1 MLNPNIND
9 LIAEEVQNE
18 DLVDLREDLVKL
30 VRDARTHIG
39 SHYDQWDA
47 SLEAYGAERKDDKDS
62 EKAARKKQPKP
73 LNIPLTK
80 AQVQTFVTFVILLY
94 TQNENPLSV
103 DPTGNE
109 DFKLRDIINK
119 LLGRECRN
127 NAIFNKWVQF
137 LLDVA
142 RFNLGVMKTTWRYE
156 TYKYQADVSVE
167 MMPQATETDMLT
179 LATTPSQKQEVVKYE
194 GNYVEN
200 ITPYNFFYDTN
211 MPITRWQEGVFAA
224 DETSYSIRQIK
235 GWEKQGMAFGTKFLN
250 KMEHDTLRTRGE
262 TRLPG
267 FGDDYKEKSK
277 NETDKNFNVVVT
289 TVYYRMMA
297 DDYNLGEDEQ
307 EELYEIKLANDDRII
322 SIEPFDSRHCMFP
335 YDIATMSPDHLSEI
349 SDSLA
354 KLIDPLQEVVTWL
367 FNSRIA
373 SVRTNLQGRVVVDGR
388 HIELEDLQT
397 GAPYIRAK
405 KSAPPIG
412 LDKFVHQL
420 RTVDTTMSHLSDAG
434 ETIKLI
440 NMVSGVNENAMGQV
454 ASGRRS
460 ATENRAANT
469 GASSRMKMEA
479 SCIWNQAMAP
489 QGKKMLLNL
498 RQEISLERFI
508 KILGESEEIVALYPQ
523 FKPENSYELIESEDF
538 FVEDST
544 TATEKG
550 YVAQSLQELVVAV
563 MSNPMVMQVIPLDL
577 KAMIEEIQSLRGVR
591 NLSRFFIQTPEQQM
605 ELQNGLNRIQPP
617 AAPELPAQA

>member
-1 MLNPNIND
+1 MLTPKIND
-9 LIAEEVQNE
+9 LLAEEVQND
-18 DLVDLREDLVKL
+18 DLTELRDDLVKL
-30 VRDARTHIG
+30 VRDARSHIG
-39 SHYDQWDA
+39 SHYEQWDQ
-47 SLEAYGAERKDDKDS
+47 SLEAYSAERKDDKDS

-94 TQNENPLSV
+94 TQNENPFSV

-109 DFKLRDIINK
+109 DYKLRDIINK

-156 TYKYQADVSVE
+156 TYKYEAEVPSE
-167 MMPQATETDMLT
+167 MMPMMGEADMLT
-179 LATTPSQKQEVVKYE
+179 MVTAPTTSNEVVKYE

-200 ITPYNFFYDTN
+200 ISPYNFFWDTN
-211 MPITRWQEGVFAA
+211 MPVTRWQEGVFAA

-235 GWEKQGMAFGTKFLN
+235 SWEKQGMAYGTKFLN

-267 FGDDYKEKSK
+267 FGEDSNEKK
-277 NETDKNFNVVVT
+277 RNETDKNFNVVVT
-289 TVYYRMMA
+289 TVYYKMMA

-322 SIEPFDSRHCMFP
+322 SMEKFDARHCMFP
-335 YDIATMSPDHLSEI
+335 YDIACLSPDHLSEL

-373 SVRTNLQGRVVVDGR
+373 SVRTNLQGRVVVDAR
-388 HIELEDLQT
+388 HVELEDLQT

-479 SCIWNQAMAP
+479 SCIWNQAMAS

-498 RQEISLERFI
+498 RQEISIECFQR
-508 KILGESEEIVALYPQ
+508 ILGLSEDIAALYPQ
-523 FKPENSYELIESEDF
+523 FKPDNSYELIESEDF

-563 MSNPMVMQVIPLDL
+563 MSNPMVMQVVPLDL
-577 KAMIEEIQSLRGVR
+577 KAIIEEIQSLRGVK
-591 NLSRFFIQTPEQQM
+591 NLSRFFIQTPEQQT

-617 AAPELPAQA
+617 TAPGLPAQA

>member
-1 MLNPNIND
+1 MLTPKIND
-9 LIAEEVQNE
+9 LLAEEVQND
-18 DLVDLREDLVKL
+18 DLTELRDDLVKL
-30 VRDARTHIG
+30 VRDARSHIG
-39 SHYDQWDA
+39 SHYEQWDQ
-47 SLEAYGAERKDDKDS
+47 SLEAYSAERKDDKDS

-94 TQNENPLSV
+94 TQNENPLSIH
-103 DPTGNE
+103 PTGNE
-109 DFKLRDIINK
+109 DYKLRDIINK

-156 TYKYQADVSVE
+156 TYKYEAEVPSE
-167 MMPQATETDMLT
+167 MMPMMGEADMLT
-179 LATTPSQKQEVVKYE
+179 MVTAPTTENEVVKFE

-200 ITPYNFFYDTN
+200 ISPYNFFWDTN
-211 MPITRWQEGVFAA
+211 MPVTRWQEGVFAA

-235 GWEKQGMAFGTKFLN
+235 SWEKQGMAYGTKFLN

-267 FGDDYKEKSK
+267 FGEDSNEKK
-277 NETDKNFNVVVT
+277 RNETDKNFNVVVT
-289 TVYYRMMA
+289 TVYYKMMA
-297 DDYNLGEDEQ
+297 DDYNLGEDQQ

-322 SIEPFDSRHCMFP
+322 SMEKFDARHCMFP
-335 YDIATMSPDHLSEI
+335 YDIACLSPDHLSEL

-373 SVRTNLQGRVVVDGR
+373 SVRTNLQGRVVVDAR
-388 HIELEDLQT
+388 HVELEDLQT

-479 SCIWNQAMAP
+479 SCIWNQAMVS

-498 RQEISLERFI
+498 RQEISIECFQR
-508 KILGESEEIVALYPQ
+508 ILGMSEDIAALYPQ
-523 FKPENSYELIESEDF
+523 FKPDNSYTLIESEDF

-563 MSNPMVMQVIPLDL
+563 MGNPMVMQVVPLDL
-577 KAMIEEIQSLRGVR
+577 KAMIEEIQSLRGVK
-591 NLSRFFIQTPEQQM
+591 NLSRFFIQTQEQQM

-617 AAPELPAQA
+617 TAPGLPAQA